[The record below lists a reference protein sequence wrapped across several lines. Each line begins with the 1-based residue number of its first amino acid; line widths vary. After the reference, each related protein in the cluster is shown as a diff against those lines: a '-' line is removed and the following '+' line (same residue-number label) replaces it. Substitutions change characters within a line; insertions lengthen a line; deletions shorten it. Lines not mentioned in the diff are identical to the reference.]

1 MKKIYL
7 IDDDEIFNFIHQQV
21 ILQTFPDAEICIFDS
36 SQEALTFFQ
45 NNEEAKKEPSLIFL
59 DINMPEMNGF
69 EFLEQLEQLD
79 PTVNRYLNICMV
91 TSSLSDKDIKKAK
104 THEIVK
110 GFFDKPLN
118 SNVLKNIL

>member
-69 EFLEQLEQLD
+69 EFLEQIEQLD